1 MVVQTPPNTHIK
13 LADRVASIRPSATA
27 ALDAHAQQLIAEG
40 RDIVNLTGGEPAFA
54 TVDAAARAGI
64 AAIEEG
70 FTKYTPA
77 AGIPQL
83 RAAVAARL
91 NGQGASYRPENV
103 VITSGA
109 KQALYHVFTALL
121 NPGDEVLIP
130 APYWVSYPY
139 MASLVGARPVVL
151 TPPAGAGLRITP
163 AEVRQ
168 AITPRTRLLILNNPA
183 NPSGVVY
190 SRAELA
196 VLAEVALDHDVVLIS
211 DEICEHW
218 VYGDAEFSPLSSLD
232 GEIADRTV
240 TVGGMSK
247 TYAMTGW
254 RIGWVAAPVPVS
266 AAVTAIQSH
275 TASAPSS
282 ISQRAA
288 LAALNADLDAEL
300 QSRRAELDARR
311 HLILESLRQAVGIH
325 VPDEPLGAFF
335 VFADVSG
342 TYGRGLAGRGIASAA
357 DFAELLL
364 SQAQVAVIPGAD
376 FGAPDHV
383 RLSYTVATAELARG
397 LTRIADFTHS
407 LEPVG

>member
-1 MVVQTPPNTHIK
+1 MVVRTPPKAHLQ
-13 LADRVASIRPSATA
+13 LADRVADLRPSATA
-27 ALDAHAQQLIAEG
+27 ALDAYAQQLIAEG

-54 TVDAAARAGI
+54 TVEAAAHAGI

-70 FTKYTPA
+70 FTRYTPA

-91 NGQGASYRPENV
+91 NGQGARYRPENI

-139 MASLVGARPVVL
+139 MASLAGGRPVAL
-151 TPPAGAGLRITP
+151 AGAGLRITP

-196 VLAEVALDHDVVLIS
+196 ALAEVALDHDVMLIS

-218 VYGDAEFSPLSSLD
+218 IYGDAEFSPLSSLD
-232 GEIADRTV
+232 GTIADRTV
-240 TVGGMSK
+240 TVGGVSK

-254 RIGWVAAPVPVS
+254 RIGWAAAPAPVS

-288 LAALNADLDAEL
+288 LAALNADLDVEL
-300 QSRRAELDARR
+300 RSRRAELDARR
-311 HLILESLRQAVGIH
+311 HLILDSLRQAVGIH

-342 TYGRGLAGRGIASAA
+342 TYGRGVAGRPIASAA

-364 SQAQVAVIPGAD
+364 SHAHVAVIPGAD
-376 FGAPDHV
+376 FAAPDHV
-383 RLSYTVATAELARG
+383 RISYTVATAELARG